1 MRRAKQISVSQVS
14 DKKTSLNRTHIKK
27 KKKNQLIA
35 KLDKVLQEFTGQK
48 MFI

>member
-27 KKKNQLIA
+27 KKKQLIA

>member
-27 KKKNQLIA
+27 KKNQLIA